1 MSDLGG
7 KAATALRWAGGA
19 TATGQLIT
27 WAMTILVIRI
37 LTPEDYGL
45 MAMATVVIAFLM
57 LVNELGLGAV
67 IVQRESLDLDTVRT
81 IFGITLIVNTLF
93 FALLWLAAPLISG
106 FFHEDRLTTIVR
118 VLALQFVIAAFEIVP
133 VAQLERN
140 LDFKRKS
147 LANLA
152 ANVAGGAASLV
163 LAYRGLGVWALVSGN
178 LVLVT
183 TRMVLLNIAA
193 PFLHLPAF
201 NVRAAANALAF
212 GGLVTLERA
221 MWFLYSQADVFV
233 VGRLLGTR
241 ILGVY
246 SVAMQLASL
255 VMHKT
260 GGVLYEVA
268 FPTFARTQED
278 RRRLSAYVLK
288 AKRLVG
294 FFGFPIF
301 FGIASVAPEMVQVLL
316 GSSWSAAAPAL
327 CLLSLV
333 MPLRMASNV
342 LPPALQGSGRP
353 DVSVLNL
360 LLALVVMPLAFLA
373 GARWGLLG
381 VCWSWVLAF
390 PPVYLMMLLRSRH
403 VLGVGVGEVLR
414 TMALPALAS
423 AVMFGAV
430 SLLRHL
436 LGESLEPAIRL
447 PLLIAAGAA
456 CYGAL
461 VWFAGRALLLEA
473 LALLKR

>member
-1 MSDLGG
+1 MTDLGG

-19 TATGQLIT
+19 TAVGQLIT

-37 LTPEDYGL
+37 LTPDDYGL
-45 MAMATVVIAFLM
+45 MAMATVVIGFLM

-67 IVQRESLDLDTVRT
+67 IVQRESLELGTVRT

-93 FALLWLAAPLISG
+93 FALLWLAAPVISE
-106 FFHEDRLTTIVR
+106 FFHEERLTALVR
-118 VLALQFVIAAFEIVP
+118 VLSVQFVIAAFEIVP

-147 LANLA
+147 LAYLT
-152 ANVAGGAASLV
+152 ANVAGGVASLW
-163 LAYRGLGVWALVSGN
+163 LALHGYGVWALVSGN

-183 TRMVLLNIAA
+183 TRMLALNFAA

-201 NVRAAANALAF
+201 NVRAAASALAF

-221 MWFLYSQADVFV
+221 MWFLYSQADIFV

-241 ILGVY
+241 VLGVY
-246 SVAMQLASL
+246 AVAMQLASL

-268 FPTFARTQED
+268 FPTFSRTQED
-278 RRRLSAYVLK
+278 RPKLAAYVLK
-288 AKRLVG
+288 ATRMVTFLA
-294 FFGFPIF
+294 FPIF
-301 FGIASVAPEMVQVLL
+301 FGIASVAPEIVRVLL
-316 GSSWSAAAPAL
+316 GGGWTDAAPAL

-353 DVSVLNL
+353 DVSVMNL
-360 LLALVVMPLAFLA
+360 LLALVVMPMAFLI
-373 GARWGLLG
+373 GAQWGLLG
-381 VCWSWVLAF
+381 VCWAWVLAF
-390 PPVYLMMLLRSRH
+390 PPVYLVMLLRAKP

-423 AVMFGAV
+423 AAMFGAV
-430 SLLRHL
+430 ALLRSLL
-436 LGESLEPAIRL
+436 GDSLAPAIRL
-447 PLLIAAGAA
+447 PALVAAGAA
-456 CYGAL
+456 CYGAII
-461 VWFAGRALLLEA
+461 WFAGRGLLEEA